1 MTRIVKEYALRRNE
15 IIDAAE
21 RLVYAKGYEQMTIQ
35 DILGD
40 LQISKGAFYHYFD
53 SKQALLE
60 ALVERM
66 LDSGEELITP
76 IVQDPDLPAIEKFQK
91 FYATLVSWKTAQKT
105 FVMGLLQ
112 GWYTD
117 DNAIVRQKVIAAA
130 LQRFTPAFSEII
142 HQGIQQGVFTTTYPD
157 QVARVV
163 LSLLQDLG
171 DTIGRMLLSDDLH
184 QDELQNIE
192 TILAVYTDALEHI
205 LGAPKGSLK
214 LMDFE
219 TLEAWFGSSRVQHV
233 GPTQFVK
240 E

>member
-21 RLVYAKGYEQMTIQ
+21 RLVYAKGYEQMAIQ

-60 ALVERM
+60 ALIERM
-66 LDSGEELITP
+66 LDKGENLILP
-76 IVQDPDLPAIEKFQK
+76 IVQDPDLPAIDKFQK
-91 FYATLVSWKTAQKT
+91 FFVVPGRWKTAHKT
-105 FVMGLLQ
+105 YVLAIAH
-112 GWYTD
+112 GWYSD
-117 DNAIVRQKVIAAA
+117 DNAIVRQKISTAATK
-130 LQRFTPAFSEII
+130 RFTPALTEII
-142 HQGIQQGVFTTTYPD
+142 CQGIQQGVFATTYPD

-171 DTIGRMLLSDDLH
+171 DTIGRMLLSDDPDQDALH
-184 QDELQNIE
+184 NVE
-192 TILAVYTDALEHI
+192 TTLAVYSDALERI
-205 LGAPKGSLK
+205 LGAPKGFLK

-219 TLEAWFGSSRVQHV
+219 TQEEWFGSPSV
-233 GPTQFVK
+233 
-240 E
+240 